1 MRSLTSFSIPVAALA
16 LGLLGT
22 TFTAC
27 TAKNDFK
34 SLFNGKDLTG
44 WDGLKE
50 YWTVRDGAIT
60 GQTTAEKKLPANT
73 FLVWKGGEPKNFE
86 LRISF
91 KLTADTEQ
99 KSANSGIQ
107 IRSKVLDAEKFVVA
121 GYQADMD
128 LAGRYIG
135 MFYEEKGRGIMMKPG
150 EKIKITTAPAGAAP
164 VEGAK
169 GPPKAHAVEVLG
181 TVSSPEQVKA
191 AYKVGEWNDFVIIA
205 NGNHFQQFINGVPTA
220 DALDLDEPRFAKSGV
235 IALQLHTGPPMTIQF
250 KNIQLKTLP

>member
-1 MRSLTSFSIPVAALA
+1 MRVLSSCFRRGFFSAALLG
-16 LGLLGT
+16 LGLLGAT
-22 TFTAC
+22 VAATA
-27 TAKNDFK
+27 ADSGFQ

-73 FLVWKGGEPKNFE
+73 FLVWKGGETKNFE

-107 IRSKVLDAEKFVVA
+107 FRSKVLDPEKFVVT

-150 EKIKITTAPAGAAP
+150 EKITAR
-164 VEGAK
+164 
-169 GPPKAHAVEVLG
+169 
-181 TVSSPEQVKA
+181 
-191 AYKVGEWNDFVIIA
+191 
-205 NGNHFQQFINGVPTA
+205 VPF
-220 DALDLDEPRFAKSGV
+220 EP
-235 IALQLHTGPPMTIQF
+235 TEC
-250 KNIQLKTLP
+250 

>member
-1 MRSLTSFSIPVAALA
+1 MNWPATRVVVTGGGGFLGSVVVTQLRERGCRDVVAPRSREYDLRDRDAIVRLYRQVRPQVVLHLAAVV
-16 LGLLGT
+16 GGI
-22 TFTAC
+22 
-27 TAKNDFK
+27 
-34 SLFNGKDLTG
+34 
-44 WDGLKE
+44 
-50 YWTVRDGAIT
+50 GANR
-60 GQTTAEKKLPANT
+60 ANPGR
-73 FLVWKGGEPKNFE
+73 FFYDNA
-86 LRISF
+86 IM
-91 KLTADTEQ
+91 
-99 KSANSGIQ
+99 GIQ
-107 IRSKVLDAEKFVVA
+107 LMEYGRQFGVEKFVVA

-150 EKIKITTAPAGAAP
+150 EKIKITTAPAAAP